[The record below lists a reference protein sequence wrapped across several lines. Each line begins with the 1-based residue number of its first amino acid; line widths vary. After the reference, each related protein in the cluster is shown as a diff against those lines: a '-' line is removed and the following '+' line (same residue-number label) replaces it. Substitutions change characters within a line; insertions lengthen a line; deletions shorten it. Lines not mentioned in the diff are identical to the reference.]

1 MKLHHL
7 LQKCSFFLIKL
18 AAVQASG
25 GARVKLQRNG
35 FDFLLLIRAV
45 CIFSIRNVEPLA
57 QTWIIYEYR

>member
-25 GARVKLQRNG
+25 GACMKLHEMTN
-35 FDFLLLIRAV
+35 DD
-45 CIFSIRNVEPLA
+45 
-57 QTWIIYEYR
+57 